1 MNSPTNY
8 EDPTFFKTSSNVLL
22 VVGTPFNI
30 FTLWIIIKTPS
41 EKASSYRWHLAW
53 FQFWAIL
60 QELIFHGVCPEF
72 YLPTL
77 AGSMLGILNLIH
89 PRVLLCFGAM
99 FVVGMLASTLQ
110 CFAYRHQVLL
120 PLESRL
126 HLSKRTVLGISL
138 VHYLVPTVWFMIGA
152 LTAPIE
158 KGPNSDI
165 LRATVQEDPS
175 LSYMFSLDTLYIIDR
190 RPLLPPFIEF
200 SSFTILATSLVAVI
214 CYGIPLV
221 IFLVWHSYT
230 LLNDHH
236 STMSR
241 KTKRMHRK
249 FFRVLIIGV
258 SIPLATLG
266 APYVAVLLTVWAQI
280 WLPQWSINLLAGIQS
295 AHTTITSV
303 TLLTVTAS
311 YRKYIL
317 GKVIR
322 CLHRKVE
329 PEPK

>member
-110 CFAYRHQVLL
+110 CFSYRHQVLL

-126 HLSKRTVLGISL
+126 RLSKRTVVGISL
-138 VHYLVPTVWFMIGA
+138 VHYLVPTVWFMLGA

-158 KGPNSDI
+158 KGPDSDI

-190 RPLLPPFIEF
+190 RPFNFFSGGDLLWD
-200 SSFTILATSLVAVI
+200 TS
-214 CYGIPLV
+214 GKV
-221 IFLVWHSYT
+221 IFLLWHSYT

-249 FFRVLIIGV
+249 FFRVLIIGI

-280 WLPQWSINLLAGIQS
+280 WLPQWSINLLTGIQS
-295 AHTTITSV
+295 AHTTITSL

-317 GKVIR
+317 GKVIG

-329 PEPK
+329 LEPK